1 MITLK
6 NMLEEVEYKIKKSQ
20 DESYSEGY
28 RKQLIRNAQKE
39 IDENGYNKEFYINQ
53 ETKLPC
59 RKNKDYINPI
69 TPGKK
74 SGVYLIGCAYSTS
87 SQNII
92 YCLKIGMS
100 SNLTQRL
107 KNYQSTN
114 PGAMLIDVYYT
125 SEPYEWESHL
135 SSNLRGISL
144 GGFEGTSEWFYV
156 KKEIYDLAFKEG
168 LNFIDKYINNLLASL
183 DI

>member
-6 NMLEEVEYKIKKSQ
+6 NILEEIEYKIQKSQ

-28 RKQLIRNAQKE
+28 RKQLIRNAQRE
-39 IDENGYNKEFYINQ
+39 IEDNGYNKEFYTNQ
-53 ETKLPC
+53 ETGIPC
-59 RKNKDYINPI
+59 KKNKNHIHPL

-74 SGVYLIGCAYSTS
+74 SGIYLIGCTYLNGDMPT
-87 SQNII
+87 

-100 SNLTQRL
+100 TNLTQRL

-125 SEPYEWESHL
+125 NEPYEWESYL

-144 GGFEGTSEWFYV
+144 SGFEGTSEWFRV
-156 KKEIYDLAFKEG
+156 KKEIYDLAFEEG
-168 LNFIDKYINNLLASL
+168 LNFIDKYIKKLLSSL
-183 DI
+183 DN